1 MNRKILAF
9 MLVILIIIAVVSVA
23 IYQIPSENYPPIA
36 SATADSTCG
45 KAPFVVFFD
54 GSALDPD
61 KGEVTY
67 HWDFGDGSYS
77 DLQNSNHT
85 YHWSGKFIVHF
96 TVKDEF
102 GKIGT
107 DTIEINVIDYYP
119 PIASATAD
127 STCGK
132 APLIILFDGSGYDHD
147 GYVASYHWDF
157 GDGSKSDKKNP
168 EHSYEEIGKFI
179 VHLTVTDD
187 DGQIGIDTLEINV
200 IKNCPPNAY
209 ASASKIEGQ
218 LPLKVEFNGQGYDCD
233 GQKLSYHW
241 DFGAKPIVRS
251 AESKDQNATFT
262 YWKEGV
268 YTATLTVTDEDGAKD
283 IDTVQVTVKRK
294 SKSAS
299 SDSLS
304 DFIIPLLTAYLQSR
318 DPTNWRAV
326 LVSFFNLLSIIFNQ
340 TQWVLNFIM
349 WFIDQFYPDQ
359 NQITIQTANFAT
371 NSKINAETFFEV
383 LCRIKTTQ

>member
-9 MLVILIIIAVVSVA
+9 ILVILIIIAVVSVA
-23 IYQIPSENYPPIA
+23 IYQIPSGNYPPIA

-45 KAPFVVFFD
+45 KAP
-54 GSALDPD
+54 L
-61 KGEVTY
+61 
-67 HWDFGDGSYS
+67 
-77 DLQNSNHT
+77 
-85 YHWSGKFIVHF
+85 
-96 TVKDEF
+96 
-102 GKIGT
+102 
-107 DTIEINVIDYYP
+107 TIR
-119 PIASATAD
+119 
-127 STCGK
+127 
-132 APLIILFDGSGYDHD
+132 FDGSGYDHD

-241 DFGAKPIVRS
+241 DFGAKPIVQS

-283 IDTVQVTVKRK
+283 IDTVQITVKRK

-299 SDSLS
+299 SDFLS
-304 DFIIPLLTAYLQSR
+304 GFIIPLLTAYLQSR
-318 DPTNWRAV
+318 SN
-326 LVSFFNLLSIIFNQ
+326 
-340 TQWVLNFIM
+340 
-349 WFIDQFYPDQ
+349 
-359 NQITIQTANFAT
+359 
-371 NSKINAETFFEV
+371 
-383 LCRIKTTQ
+383 